1 MIFPLNKRRQ
11 LPKEEPLPRQGFLL
25 FHDLN
30 YRVIL
35 RRRRGKSSSALLLKE
50 APNAEAGRSASPA
63 WFPVFLP
70 TLQHCVDSW
79 ATVWAAR
86 TPHTFTAQSFR
97 AKALVAQLIKMFTV
111 RESKSLDL
119 YAWFAWLVT

>member
-50 APNAEAGRSASPA
+50 ALQTLKEPPSWKAKQQLKQPN
-63 WFPVFLP
+63 
-70 TLQHCVDSW
+70 
-79 ATVWAAR
+79 
-86 TPHTFTAQSFR
+86 
-97 AKALVAQLIKMFTV
+97 LITCHQP
-111 RESKSLDL
+111 LL
-119 YAWFAWLVT
+119 